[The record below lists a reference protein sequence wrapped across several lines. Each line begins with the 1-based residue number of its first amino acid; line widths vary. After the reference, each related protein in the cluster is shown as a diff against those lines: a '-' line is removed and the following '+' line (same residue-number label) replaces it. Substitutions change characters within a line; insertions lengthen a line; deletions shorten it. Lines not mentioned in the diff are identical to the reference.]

1 MAQIETQGILQD
13 IETLVSDQLQV
24 VSYKWLSRNYLVSS
38 NDAKRLLQEFVE
50 NHGNGLEV
58 VYTLSGQL
66 KNNPVSYHVRLV
78 SGPQLA
84 EAKEE
89 FDGNCSVGVYSVQPC
104 IPKDPATMWNA
115 EFVQA
120 EELHTQAP
128 TVENCLRDNRF
139 CGILNSFVLRNV
151 EGTPLSTAGPQL
163 KTKLA
168 AEPSKIN
175 LAHQD
180 SVILKQQQNKGEQSS
195 PKVGLPAPNVVKDVK
210 SESNGIGVTHQPN
223 KHPADKEK
231 VAPLPAN
238 KKKVQS
244 DKSSSASGGSLA
256 NLWGRASVKSKSN
269 STAENS
275 NLIPTHTGASA
286 EAQICAR
293 EAEPG
298 VISDDD
304 DQDVNFKRASSS
316 EVTRKRRVV
325 FDFSDEDECE
335 DAVNL
340 ASPEYPKGKSCQE
353 LKESSKTLVPHKTN
367 LNFDEQVEDKPEVK
381 EEISVDGK
389 SDSPCREDST
399 VVSKERNSGI
409 ILTEKTDRSVPEKDV
424 NKMDKL
430 ATAAKTQIDAG
441 IILTE
446 KKRNSVPEK
455 DVNKMDKPTNGASRS
470 PQRRKILKTRID
482 ERGREVTEVIWEGK
496 ETEAKKADSSAT
508 MKADSS
514 ATKKA
519 DNTVTSVTNRPAAAQ
534 KSVANTG
541 PKNQT
546 AKAGGKKAVNK
557 DPKQGNILSF
567 FKKV

>member
-13 IETLVSDQLQV
+13 IQTLVSDQLQV

-50 NHGNGLEV
+50 SHGNGLEV

-139 CGILNSFVLRNV
+139 CGILNSFVMRNV
-151 EGTPLSTAGPQL
+151 EGTPTSTTGPQPNS
-163 KTKLA
+163 KLA

-175 LAHQD
+175 LPHQG
-180 SVILKQQQNKGEQSS
+180 SVIPKQPQNKGQQSS
-195 PKVGLPAPNVVKDVK
+195 PNVVQTANVVKDVK
-210 SESNGIGVTHQPN
+210 SESNGIEVAHQP
-223 KHPADKEK
+223 KKPPAGKEK

-238 KKKVQS
+238 KKKVQN

-256 NLWGRASVKSKSN
+256 NMWGRASVKSKSL
-269 STAENS
+269 STAENRD
-275 NLIPTHTGASA
+275 SA
-286 EAQICAR
+286 EAQICVR
-293 EAEPG
+293 EVEPG
-298 VISDDD
+298 AISDDD
-304 DQDVNFKRASSS
+304 DQDVNFRRASSS
-316 EVTRKRRVV
+316 EATRKRRVI

-335 DAVNL
+335 DAINL
-340 ASPEYPKGKSCQE
+340 ASPEYAKENSCQE
-353 LKESSKTLVPHKTN
+353 ANESGKTLVPHKTN
-367 LNFDEQVEDKPEVK
+367 LNFDEQSEDKPEVK
-381 EEISVDGK
+381 EEISVGGE
-389 SDSPCREDST
+389 SDQTCREDT
-399 VVSKERNSGI
+399 TIFSKKKNSGI
-409 ILTEKTDRSVPEKDV
+409 ILTEKIEKVVPENDV
-424 NKMDKL
+424 KKIDKL
-430 ATAAKTQIDAG
+430 TTAAKTQRDAD

-446 KKRNSVPEK
+446 KKRNSVPEN
-455 DVNKMDKPTNGASRS
+455 DANKTDKPTNGASRS
-470 PQRRKILKTRID
+470 PQRRKILKTQID

-496 ETEAKKADSSAT
+496 ETEEKKADSLTTA
-508 MKADSS
+508 KADSS
-514 ATKKA
+514 TTKKA
-519 DNTVTSVTNRPAAAQ
+519 DNTVKTVSNRSPAVP
-534 KSVANTG
+534 KPVANTG

-546 AKAGGKKAVNK
+546 TKAGGKKVVNK